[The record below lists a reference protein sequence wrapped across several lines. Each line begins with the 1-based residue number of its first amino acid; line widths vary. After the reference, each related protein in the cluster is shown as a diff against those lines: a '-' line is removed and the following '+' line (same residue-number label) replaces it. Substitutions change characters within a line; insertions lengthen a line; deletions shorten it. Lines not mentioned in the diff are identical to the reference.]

1 MASKR
6 KTAAPV
12 AEREIFT
19 DELPPPKTAKIQTED
34 VFFAEAANQ
43 MKNLRTGRRKQPVA
57 SVSFESVAA
66 FLAVLTPKR
75 NVLIEAVKERGRF
88 DSIEIL
94 AAALHRGRATV
105 SRDVKAL
112 AEAGLL
118 RVEKVILPEHGRRTE
133 ISPAASSMTVE
144 LTI

>member
-6 KTAAPV
+6 KTVAPV
-12 AEREIFT
+12 AERGIFA
-19 DELPPPKTAKIQTED
+19 DELPPPKTVKIQTEEA
-34 VFFAEAANQ
+34 FFAEAANQ

-57 SVSFESVAA
+57 SVSFESVAV

-75 NVLIEAVKERGRF
+75 NVLIEAVKERTRF
-88 DSIEIL
+88 HSIEML

-105 SRDVKAL
+105 SRDVRAL
-112 AEAGLL
+112 VAAGLL
-118 RVEKVILPEHGRRTE
+118 RVEKVILPGHGRRTG
-133 ISPAASSMTVE
+133 ISPVARRLTVE

>member
-6 KTAAPV
+6 KTVAPV
-12 AEREIFT
+12 AERESFT
-19 DELPPPKTAKIQTED
+19 NELPPPKTAKIQTEKA
-34 VFFAEAANQ
+34 FFAEAANQ
-43 MKNLRTGRRKQPVA
+43 MKDMRTGRRKQPV
-57 SVSFESVAA
+57 VTVNFESVAA
-66 FLAVLTPKR
+66 LLAVLTPKR

-88 DSIEIL
+88 DSIEML

-118 RVEKVILPEHGRRTE
+118 RVEKVILPGHGRRTE
-133 ISPAASSMTVE
+133 ISPVARRLTVE

>member
-57 SVSFESVAA
+57 SVSFESVAV
-66 FLAVLTPKR
+66 FLAVLSPKR
-75 NVLIEAVKERGRF
+75 NVLIEAVKERARF
-88 DSIEIL
+88 HSIEML

-105 SRDVKAL
+105 SRDVRAL
-112 AEAGLL
+112 VAAGLL
-118 RVEKVILPEHGRRTE
+118 RVREETSRGHGRSVE
-133 ISPAASSMTVE
+133 VSPVARRLTVE
-144 LTI
+144 LTF